1 MRVTVSGGTGTLGLA
16 SVGMLV
22 RAGHTVRALVR
33 SPEKFQR
40 LSGEERVE
48 VVTGDILDRASV
60 AAVMEGADAVV
71 HCVSFPL
78 REFATNWDALRH
90 VFEGMGSG
98 AHLVYPSQAWVH
110 GPPAEGA
117 GNRVREQSAL
127 PRLGQ
132 QAADIEK
139 AVVAQGGTVVRLPWC
154 YGPGVRKGLTHSI
167 FERLLAGKT
176 IWFPGDLDRALN
188 LIYIEDAA
196 RALVAPLG
204 RRLARGAVYD
214 AAGFPPMA
222 PRAFASLVSQV
233 AGQPV
238 RLRALP
244 SRWLRLSAPLHRK
257 AREWRELSKLI
268 EGLVAELDGTGILRE
283 LGWLAE
289 VDHRDGVRRTVRWL
303 RRAVA

>member
-1 MRVTVSGGTGTLGLA
+1 MRVTVSGATGTMGLA
-16 SVGMLV
+16 CVGMLV
-22 RAGHTVRALVR
+22 RAGHAVRALVR
-33 SPEKFQR
+33 SRAKFQR
-40 LSGEERVE
+40 LSREHRVE

-60 AAVMEGADAVV
+60 AAAMEGADAAV

-78 REFATNWDALRH
+78 REFATKWDALRH
-90 VFEGMGSG
+90 VLEGLASG

-110 GPPAEGA
+110 GPAAEGA
-117 GNRVREQSAL
+117 GRNNRKESTTARLSEQAV
-127 PRLGQ
+127 
-132 QAADIEK
+132 DIEK
-139 AVVAQGGTVVRLPWC
+139 AVVAQGGTVIRLPWC
-154 YGPGVRKGLTHSI
+154 YGPGVWKGLTHSV
-167 FERLLAGKT
+167 FERLLAGKI

-196 RALVAPLG
+196 RALAAPLG
-204 RRLARGAVYD
+204 RRAARGSLYD
-214 AAGFPPMA
+214 AAGFLPLA

-257 AREWRELSKLI
+257 AREWRELSELI
-268 EGLVAELDGTGILRE
+268 EGPTAELDGTAIRRD

-289 VDHRDGVRRTVRWL
+289 VDHSDGIRRTVQWF